1 MDKDQA
7 IKNLNHLV
15 QLDIDAVHAY
25 EQALKNIEVPA
36 IHDQLSKFRD
46 DHKRHIEELTSEIR
60 ALGGTPPEDAPDFK
74 GQLISG
80 FTAMRSSIGGTEG
93 ALKAM
98 KTNEKLTNKNY
109 DEAMTWSLP
118 DSAKA
123 IVTKGFNDER
133 IHLDYI
139 ERTLDKRT
147 WEGLEDSS
155 ATSTVNP

>member
-7 IKNLNHLV
+7 IKDLTKLA

-25 EQALKNIEVPA
+25 DQAIKNIDVPA
-36 IHDQLSKFRD
+36 IKDQLIKFRD
-46 DHKRHIEELTSEIR
+46 DHKRHVDELSPEIT
-60 ALGGTPPEDAPDFK
+60 ALGGTPPDFSPDFK
-74 GQLISG
+74 GYLISG
-80 FTAMRSSIGGTEG
+80 FTSLRSSTGTEG

-98 KTNEKLTNKNY
+98 LSNEKLTNKNY

-147 WEGLEDSS
+147 WEGLENTSS
-155 ATSTVNP
+155 SSTLNP